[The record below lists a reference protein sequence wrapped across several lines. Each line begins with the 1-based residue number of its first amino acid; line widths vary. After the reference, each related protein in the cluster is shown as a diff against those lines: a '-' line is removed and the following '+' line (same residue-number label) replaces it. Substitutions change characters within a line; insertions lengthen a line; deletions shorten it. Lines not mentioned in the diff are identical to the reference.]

1 MPAALQGNIHRYD
14 FGPVIG
20 AELSDTRPALI
31 ISNDD
36 FNSNPEY
43 DVAIAIPTSTTM
55 PASVHSDQHVHIVA
69 SDSWASAW
77 QIKTVDR
84 DKLGDVVGQ
93 ATPDELEDVLDAL
106 ALRFD
111 HRHPSGEIQTAAGP
125 LSIAAGTLWDLTLA
139 DLRHGRYQPTVLVLD
154 YNAGNNMAITVDVTP
169 GEPSPH
175 SPTSAPVTILD
186 SERVA
191 TARVHRVRSIDAS
204 ERELRPA
211 GSVRSEDVGVVI
223 DKLMMLL

>member
-106 ALRFD
+106 SLRFD
-111 HRHPSGEIQTAAGP
+111 QRYPHGEIQTADG
-125 LSIAAGTLWDLTLA
+125 LLQIAAKTLWNLTVNE
-139 DLRHGRYQPTVLVLD
+139 RGRGEFQTMVLVLD
-154 YNAGNNMAITVDVTP
+154 YNAGNDMAIVVQITP

-186 SERVA
+186 IERIA
-191 TARVHRVRSIDAS
+191 TARVHTVRSIDAS
-204 ERELRPA
+204 ERELQPA
-211 GSVRSEDVGVVI
+211 GLVSPEDVDIVI
-223 DKLMMLL
+223 DKLMTLL